1 MPRDCKPFCH
11 KAYNCVEISGLMK
24 NSRLSV
30 QVKDIDLI
38 VYDFDGVM
46 TDNRVIVF
54 QDGIEAVIVN
64 RADGLGVDRFRDLGI
79 PQLILSTETNPVVK
93 ARAAKLCLEV
103 IASCKDKKIA
113 LKNYC
118 AQNGYDLTRVLYVGN
133 DLNDLEVM
141 RIVGFPVAPAD
152 AHPEIKKIAK
162 LTTVAKGGEGV
173 VKELSDYVDDYI

>member
-1 MPRDCKPFCH
+1 MLVGM
-11 KAYNCVEISGLMK
+11 KADLDEIHFEY
-24 NSRLSV
+24 RA
-30 QVKDIDLI
+30 IDLI

-54 QDGIEAVIVN
+54 QDGTEAVIVN
-64 RADGLGVDRFRDLGI
+64 RADGLGVDRFRGLSI

-93 ARAAKLCLEV
+93 ARAGKLRLKV

-113 LKNYC
+113 LENYC
-118 AQNGYDLTRVLYVGN
+118 TQNGYDLTRVLYVGN

-152 AHPEIKKIAK
+152 AHPEIRKVAK
-162 LTTVAKGGEGV
+162 LITEAKGGEGV
-173 VKELSDYVDDYI
+173 VKELSDYMDDCMGGKPANR

>member
-1 MPRDCKPFCH
+1 MVGIEVDFD
-11 KAYNCVEISGLMK
+11 EIHLNFK
-24 NSRLSV
+24 H
-30 QVKDIDLI
+30 IDLI

-46 TDNRVIVF
+46 TDNRVIFF
-54 QDGIEAVIVN
+54 QDGAEAVIVN

-93 ARAAKLCLEV
+93 VRAAKLCLEV

-113 LKNYC
+113 LENYC
-118 AQNGYDLTRVLYVGN
+118 TQNGYDLEKVIYIGN

-152 AHPEIKKIAK
+152 AHPRIKKLAR
-162 LTTVAKGGEGV
+162 LTTEAKGGDGV
-173 VKELSDYVDDYI
+173 VKELSDYMNDYLL